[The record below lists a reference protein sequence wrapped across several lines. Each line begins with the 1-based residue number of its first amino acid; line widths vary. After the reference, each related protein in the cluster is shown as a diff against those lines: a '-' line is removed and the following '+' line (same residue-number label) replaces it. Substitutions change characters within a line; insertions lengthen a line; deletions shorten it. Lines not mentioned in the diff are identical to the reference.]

1 MHAIITGDVVNSSKV
16 NPDIWLPQLKDAL
29 NRFGQTPAEWEIYRG
44 DSFQLMVK
52 NPLLAL
58 NTAIQ
63 IKATIKSIKSLDIRM
78 AIGIGNITHSS
89 KKITESNGPAFI
101 FSGEKF
107 ETLKQD
113 KLNLAIKTEW
123 DEFDRDVNI
132 FLKLALLT
140 MDHWTVNAAE
150 MMKTILENPNKA
162 QSELG
167 TLIGIKQNAVSNRL
181 KRAAFDEISEM
192 IQVFKLKLEKKL

>member
-1 MHAIITGDVVNSSKV
+1 MNAVITGDIVNSSKV
-16 NPDIWLPQLKDAL
+16 SPDIWLPQLKDVL
-29 NRFGQTPAEWEIYRG
+29 NLFGRTPNEWEIYRG
-44 DSFQLMVK
+44 DSFQLMIK
-52 NPLLAL
+52 DPLFAL
-58 NTAIQ
+58 KASIQ
-63 IKATIKSIKSLDIRM
+63 IKAALKSIKYLDIRM
-78 AIGIGNITHSS
+78 AIGIGDISHSS

-101 FSGEKF
+101 YSGEKF

-123 DEFDRDVNI
+123 EDFDRDINV

-140 MDHWTVNAAE
+140 MDHWTINEAE
-150 MMKTILENPNKA
+150 MMKLTLANPNKP

-167 TLIGIKQNAVSNRL
+167 GLIGLKQNAVSNRL

-192 IQVFKLKLEKKL
+192 IQVYKLKLKEKL